1 MPLFVST
8 SRKPGQE
15 TRKLAKWLARFLG
28 ETENRGKRS
37 VEEVV
42 ARAENKGF
50 KRLVFVYE
58 KGGRPC
64 ELAFFEDGWLEPGL
78 GVRGVK
84 YPERGK
90 ARMPEDLVVVA
101 DDEAGEKMKELF
113 GGFDEPEG
121 EPVEMHLSKKKL
133 YFVLKGKETG
143 LEVSL
148 GVSSWKRN

>member
-1 MPLFVST
+1 MALFVST
-8 SRKPGQE
+8 SRKPRQE

-37 VEEVV
+37 VDEVV

-58 KGGRPC
+58 RGGRPC
-64 ELAFFEDGWLEPGL
+64 ELVFFENKWLEPSL
-78 GVRGVK
+78 RVK
-84 YPERGK
+84 GARYPEKGGGTTRIPAVK
-90 ARMPEDLVVVA
+90 DLVVVA
-101 DDEAGEKMKELF
+101 DDAQGEKMKELL

-133 YFVLKGKETG
+133 YFVLKGRETG
-143 LEVSL
+143 FEILL
-148 GVSSWKRN
+148 R